1 MIDYHRLTTEITI
14 SKPRAFAIHVSIS
27 LLIFIVLA
35 WFLVFRWFPGELF
48 FIDGGWQGMRLIAAV
63 DLILGPALTLIFY
76 KPGKPGLVFDMSM
89 IALVQSIALV
99 YGVWS
104 AQQQSTVALAFV
116 DGRFVTVAYS
126 ALRAGDDEI
135 LEAGETPQ
143 SLDIFSHLRPV
154 QVYVEPPA
162 RGFYGS
168 YIAEVFNG
176 KPELHE
182 RSHRFQTLEN
192 NLDRIDDYQLTV
204 SSLTEQDDALRQ
216 RVIDYFEESNQSPT
230 DFQIQKIKARYGRGL
245 AIVDL
250 QKKYIVD
257 ILRYSD

>member
-1 MIDYHRLTTEITI
+1 MINYYRLIPEPTI
-14 SKPRAFAIHVSIS
+14 DKPKALAIHVSIS
-27 LLIFIVLA
+27 LLIFTVLA
-35 WFLVFRWFPGELF
+35 WFLMFRWFPGELF

-63 DLILGPALTLIFY
+63 DLILGPVLTLIFY
-76 KPGKPGLVFDMSM
+76 KPGKPGLKFDMLM

-126 ALRAGDDEI
+126 ALRTGDDEM

-143 SLDIFSHLRPV
+143 SLDVFSRERPV

-168 YIAEVFNG
+168 YIAEVLNG

-182 RSHRFQTLEN
+182 RSHRFRTLEN
-192 NLDRIDDYQLTV
+192 NLDTIIDYQLTI
-204 SSLTEQDDALRQ
+204 SSLAEQDNALGQ
-216 RVIDYFEESNQSPT
+216 RVMDYFEERNQSPD
-230 DFQIQKIKARYGRGL
+230 DFQIQKIKARYGQGL
-245 AIVDL
+245 AIIDL
-250 QKKYIVD
+250 QTKSIVD
-257 ILRYSD
+257 ILRY